1 MSKNDIYEKRPIE
14 STYFP
19 KNIFIPYKSN
29 YKSLDNQLDFQFNST
44 QPLPSY
50 SNIIKNE
57 KRNKPFYDSSQ
68 EFDID
73 NNYYIKE
80 RYSKVKQENA
90 DLKRKL
96 FELER
101 DYKIKKGE
109 MEEQVLILR
118 DENSNLQ
125 LQIQKIIE
133 KQKMENN
140 IRDNI
145 HNENIALINDL
156 NLLQNDS
163 IVLKDDLTR
172 KVADIE
178 EKNKIINDL
187 RNEKNIF
194 LNDQKSLKNQIE
206 TLNKDKEYLIK
217 QIKDLNDTIVEKI
230 TPKLKEN
237 ELSLSKLQ
245 EQSEN
250 LRVENEKLKSDNLLL
265 FNENNIQKNLI
276 QILTKQ
282 NKKLLGE
289 IKVIYDRD
297 ILLMDNMEKIGSNSS
312 HKYQKIFDQNTIEN
326 DNMFEEEMNIL
337 KESQKYLDENND
349 IKVFDK
355 RENSIEKN
363 NINIENENDNEND
376 NEYYFK
382 NQDKLN
388 KNKREKNTMI
398 DNDIIIKRNKESLD
412 LQNNINK
419 KNKSFNKDIINKN
432 KNNKIPFHKIDI
444 SNSIKTK
451 ENYNKKNKLKN
462 RNYNYNYNSQ
472 SFTEGN
478 ISKNRFTELDEDIKI
493 ENKTLNQ
500 NIYHKNIMF
509 NKDFNENSDR
519 NNYLS
524 NTDSRVNRK
533 NITNENFGK
542 IKNKFD
548 NDDNED
554 NNYDEDDYRIN
565 DNNTNSNNLNFN
577 NTNNI
582 NSDENNNLL
591 KYSQTKSQLSE
602 YVEDLDVI
610 EYK

>member
-50 SNIIKNE
+50 SNIIKSE

-68 EFDID
+68 DLDID

-194 LNDQKSLKNQIE
+194 INDQKSLKNQIE

-432 KNNKIPFHKIDI
+432 KNNKITFHKIDI